1 MWCCLYDEAFHR
13 IYTSINAIY
22 KAVKHETVCIW
33 LTFFALQEKDG
44 TLLKVRTFNLDCCL
58 HLDAFPV

>member
-13 IYTSINAIY
+13 IYTSIYTSINAIY

-44 TLLKVRTFNLDCCL
+44 ILL
-58 HLDAFPV
+58 

>member
-1 MWCCLYDEAFHR
+1 MWCCLYNEAFHR

-44 TLLKVRTFNLDCCL
+44 ILL
-58 HLDAFPV
+58 